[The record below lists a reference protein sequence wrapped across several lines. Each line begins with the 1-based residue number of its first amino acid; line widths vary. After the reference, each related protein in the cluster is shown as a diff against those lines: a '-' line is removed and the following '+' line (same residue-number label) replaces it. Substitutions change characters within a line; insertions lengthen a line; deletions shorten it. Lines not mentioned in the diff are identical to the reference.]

1 MSLKRFELEQSILNC
16 WNITDELNLLYESII
31 DNNRGEMTP
40 DKIANILLGMKEL
53 YNLKFEKCFEDCEGT
68 IYEFIRQK

>member
-53 YNLKFEKCFEDCEGT
+53 YNLKFEKCFEDFEGT
-68 IYEFIRQK
+68 IY

>member
-16 WNITDELNLLYESII
+16 WNITDELNLLYENII
-31 DNNRGEMTP
+31 DNNHGEMTP

-53 YNLKFEKCFEDCEGT
+53 YNLKFEKCFEDFEGT

>member
-31 DNNRGEMTP
+31 DNNRGEMTL

-53 YNLKFEKCFEDCEGT
+53 YNLKFEKCFEDFEGT
-68 IYEFIRQK
+68 IY